1 MQSSTESQIKDFNKH
16 YKINAEMATK
26 FNFVQSSDK
35 IKTSSIAGRPKKMW
49 IEITKRFFS
58 NPIVVISLL
67 IFTFILL
74 ASLIVPSSL
83 ATKYKPNSPIN
94 NYSFIE
100 SLPPIYKPIVTR
112 AVSNTDPYYKFY
124 FNIVNSIDGIKDASQ
139 KAQLQKA
146 FEFFLTSAKT
156 YSVDGQIFL
165 TYNAYAL
172 YEASVF
178 NELLSKATNNWT
190 TFENV
195 DISAIR
201 AQVVPLTTLLGTS
214 STGYDIWVTTWY
226 AAWRGIEIAII
237 TTLIQA
243 IFGVTLGAI
252 LGFYAGKLFDT
263 IMMRIINI
271 FNSPPTII
279 WILIL
284 VGIFGT
290 NQVSLILA
298 LSLAGWPLFVGL
310 TRMYVITVKNEEYI
324 SAARAIGAST
334 PRQIFVHA
342 LPAIVGKIANSF
354 VKNVPGV
361 ILWVASLAFLGFF
374 RDGKDTNLGQ
384 ILIESASEAGQNVWI
399 ILLPTLI
406 LLFLTLSLNFMAIGI
421 HDALDPRVIKGR
433 KK

>member
-1 MQSSTESQIKDFNKH
+1 MQNNTETQIKDFNKH

-74 ASLIVPSSL
+74 SSLIVPSRL
-83 ATKYKPNSPIN
+83 ATSYKPNSPIN

-100 SLPPIYKPIVTR
+100 SLPPLYKPFVTR
-112 AVSNTDPYYKFY
+112 AVSNTDPFYKFY
-124 FNIVNSIDGIKDASQ
+124 FNLVDSIDALPKDQ
-139 KAQLQKA
+139 QAQWNKA
-146 FEFFLTSAKT
+146 FAFFLDTTKTS
-156 YSVDGQIFL
+156 SNDGQLFL
-165 TYNAYAL
+165 TYNAYSL

-178 NELLSKATNNWT
+178 NELLSKATNNGKIAISDA
-190 TFENV
+190 E
-195 DISAIR
+195 ISAIR

-298 LSLAGWPLFVGL
+298 MSLAGWPLFVSL

-334 PRQIFVHA
+334 QRQIFVHA